1 MLCTA
6 IWLRGVKVGII
17 DLQDHKKLEILR
29 SQIDGYKVADVMNT
43 EYPTLSPDDRV
54 RDILSEMKATGY
66 QDIPI
71 MENGEFVGMVSYGTL
86 LKKKGIT
93 GDSKIRNLMA
103 GSSTVSPDDT
113 LMDAAEKMVVSNSRQ
128 MAVIT
133 GSGKKKLAGI
143 ISRGDIVSVVSK
155 LRTIN
160 EIAVWE
166 IMTAPAESVK
176 ETDTMADAIELMRS
190 LDIRTVPVLD
200 TDGEVKG
207 MVGMHE
213 VIDNNWTAGYRSLS
227 DIGDQVKIQ
236 VGSVCTNH
244 AVTVPWDADIESV
257 AEIMTDNRIS
267 TLPVLE
273 NGELKGV
280 VTQYDILEVVAA
292 CREREMLFVQLSGL
306 SESDKEL
313 TDQIYADIQSEVTK
327 ISKVGRPSSLT
338 LHYGKYNDNG
348 GRQKYSVTARLALD
362 SEVFTAKEVGWD
374 LVKVSNDLMKKITSA
389 VMDRKDAK
397 DTFRKRKK

>member
-1 MLCTA
+1 M
-6 IWLRGVKVGII
+6 GII

-29 SQIDGYKVADVMNT
+29 SQIDGFKVADVMNT

-54 RDILSEMKATGY
+54 RDILSQMKATGF

-86 LKKKGIT
+86 LKKKGVT
-93 GDSKIRNLMA
+93 GDSKIRGLMA
-103 GSSTVSPDDT
+103 GSSTVAPDDT

-128 MAVIT
+128 MAVVT

-143 ISRGDIVSVVSK
+143 ISRGDIVGVVSK
-155 LRTIN
+155 LKTIN

-166 IMTAPAESVK
+166 IMTAPAESVR
-176 ETDTMADAIELMRS
+176 ESDTMADAIELMRS
-190 LDIRTVPVLD
+190 LDIRTVPVLSP
-200 TDGEVKG
+200 DGDVKG

-227 DIGDQVKIQ
+227 DMGDQVKIQ

-244 AVTVPWDADIESV
+244 AVTVPWDTDIESV
-257 AEIMTDNRIS
+257 AELMLEHKIS
-267 TLPVLE
+267 TVPVME

-306 SESDKEL
+306 SDSDKEY
-313 TDQIYADIQSEVTK
+313 TDQIYADIQSEITK

-362 SEVFTAKEVGWD
+362 SDVFTAKEVGWD
-374 LVKVSNDLMKKITSA
+374 MVKVSSDLMKKITSA